1 MMKFKNG
8 NALIVSFQRE
18 LRTSGGDEIVN
29 IWGINYQPSF
39 VYDIFWILKFS
50 RKKIFLAVQDS
61 SICDL
66 VTHWLTD
73 SLSES
78 GFDFRLQE
86 ALHTMTTM
94 TTMTT

>member
-39 VYDIFWILKFS
+39 VYDIF
-50 RKKIFLAVQDS
+50 
-61 SICDL
+61 
-66 VTHWLTD
+66 
-73 SLSES
+73 
-78 GFDFRLQE
+78 
-86 ALHTMTTM
+86 
-94 TTMTT
+94 